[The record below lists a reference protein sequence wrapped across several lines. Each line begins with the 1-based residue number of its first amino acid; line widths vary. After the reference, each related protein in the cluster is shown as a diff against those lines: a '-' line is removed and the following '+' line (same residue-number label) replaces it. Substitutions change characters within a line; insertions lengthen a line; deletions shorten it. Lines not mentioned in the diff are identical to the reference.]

1 MYGFYN
7 RGIER
12 QDTVPAQRIMCQS
25 SKSVDGVIRSWFT
38 EEYPLML
45 FFHSNQVL
53 SWLGGHLE

>member
-25 SKSVDGVIRSWFT
+25 SESVDGVIRSWSI
-38 EEYPLML
+38 L
-45 FFHSNQVL
+45 
-53 SWLGGHLE
+53 